1 MKKFALIFLAGA
13 MAFNL
18 NAYELKFKASGTD
31 VSLKSVNKFVN
42 GDNKFSIA
50 PTLYGKAIKGAQ
62 VKVKFFM
69 PEMPGM
75 PAMHESAKLTEKDG
89 VYSGSVNLPMNGT
102 WQIKVEIKTKDGHV
116 YKGKSSVDI

>member
-31 VSLKSVNKFVN
+31 VSLKSANKFIN
-42 GDNKFSIA
+42 GNNQFSIA
-50 PTLYGKAIKGAQ
+50 PTMHGKAIKGAQ

>member
-50 PTLYGKAIKGAQ
+50 PTLHGKAIKGAQ